1 VTSTLPS
8 SPTTPKGQAT
18 RARLLRAA
26 REEAIASG
34 SRVEIAQVARRAG
47 VVPSVVHRYFGSK
60 AGLVSALI
68 EEFFD
73 RLHAEVLDVDLDD
86 EGTWAQ
92 HEYLRL
98 QRGVAFHFGDP
109 LAPVLYAQLGR
120 EPEVV
125 QTERERIAT
134 VVDEAA
140 ANIRRGQR
148 RGELPRRLDPELAGA
163 AMFGAMRQVMVV
175 ALARSPRPRQQRVV
189 EVLWRQVAAAVGLDS
204 SRTPGKSPAGRKR

>member
-1 VTSTLPS
+1 MTSALPS
-8 SPTTPKGQAT
+8 PPTTRKGQAT
-18 RARLLRAA
+18 RARLLLAA
-26 REEAIASG
+26 REEAIAGG
-34 SRVEIAQVARRAG
+34 SRIEIAQVARRAD

-86 EGTWAQ
+86 EGDWAQ
-92 HEYLRL
+92 QEYLRL

-148 RGELPRRLDPELAGA
+148 RGELPRGLDPELAGA
-163 AMFGAMRQVMVV
+163 AMFGAMQQVMVV
-175 ALARSPRPRQQRVV
+175 ALARTPRPSQRKVV
-189 EVLWRQVAAAVGLDS
+189 GLLWRQVAAAVGLDPDQ
-204 SRTPGKSPAGRKR
+204 TPGK